1 MTQPPSVPIKPKE
14 KVIKKEKMIVLKSL
28 TNELANLQVA
38 FDQAILRGNS
48 FAEVKK
54 IYLQIKEVE
63 KKIVERQIELLKTGR
78 VED

>member
-1 MTQPPSVPIKPKE
+1 
-14 KVIKKEKMIVLKSL
+14 MIVLQSL
-28 TNELANLQVA
+28 TYELSSLQVK
-38 FDQAILRGNS
+38 FDQAIMRGNS

-63 KKIVERQIELLKTGR
+63 KKIAERQIELLKAGR

>member
-1 MTQPPSVPIKPKE
+1 M
-14 KVIKKEKMIVLKSL
+14 LKSL
-28 TNELANLQVA
+28 INELANLQVA

-63 KKIVERQIELLKTGR
+63 KKIAERQIELLKAGR
-78 VED
+78 NED

>member
-63 KKIVERQIELLKTGR
+63 KKIAERQIELLKTGR